1 MRYVMKEKLFDFGD
15 DFVIRDENGREA
27 FYVDGRVLAIGDKL
41 VFKDAERRE
50 LARIEKKLLSWGTT
64 YEVYRDGRH
73 AATVKKSLFSFL
85 HCTFTVDVPGPGDL
99 EARGD
104 FLDHEYTF
112 TRGDE
117 VVARVSKKW
126 FSWRETY
133 GIDIQEGED
142 EVLLL
147 ACAVVIERSCH
158 DEEEGHD

>member
-15 DFVIRDENGREA
+15 DFVIRDEDGREA

-41 VFKDAERRE
+41 VFKDRAGRE

-64 YEVYRDGRH
+64 YEIYRDGRH
-73 AATVKKSLFSFL
+73 AATVKKSLFNFL
-85 HCTFTVDVPGPGDL
+85 RCTFTVDVPGPGDL

-117 VVARVSKKW
+117 VWPASPRSGSPGGTPTASISGRARTRS
-126 FSWRETY
+126 SCWR
-133 GIDIQEGED
+133 
-142 EVLLL
+142 
-147 ACAVVIERSCH
+147 ARW
-158 DEEEGHD
+158 

>member
-41 VFKDAERRE
+41 VFKDREGRE

-64 YEVYRDGRH
+64 YEVYRGGRQV
-73 AATVKKSLFSFL
+73 ATVKKSLFSFL

-112 TRGDE
+112 TCGDD

-133 GIDIQEGED
+133 GIDIREGED